1 VDRIAQVL
9 TNLLSNAHKY
19 SPAGGKIDLKA
30 VTVHDLVEVHVTDSG
45 IGISPTE
52 QSQLFTRFYR
62 ATNKVVQ
69 EAGGTGLG
77 LAITRSLVELHG
89 GSIRVK
95 STVGEGSTF
104 TVSLPLN
111 IVDGKHD
118 EAATPASDTGQRRLL
133 VVEDEP
139 AIAGLLQRYL
149 QRAGYL
155 VTIAT
160 TASEGL
166 RQARWLRPDLIT
178 LDVQLPDVDG
188 FVLLE
193 WLRED
198 PGTRDIPVVFIS
210 ISPNDGHGQ
219 QLGAIDHLTKPVDE
233 GTLLNRVGQILS
245 GDGKFVILV
254 ADDDPETRRL
264 IVDLLRR
271 AGHRTIEAK
280 DGAGAV
286 AAAENAPQL
295 DLALID
301 VRMPGTDGLDALRAL
316 RNQTRTSALPIVMMT
331 ASAGV
336 ESSRSDI
343 EALGATLVQKPLAA
357 RELVDAISAMLDRR
371 ES

>member
-1 VDRIAQVL
+1 
-9 TNLLSNAHKY
+9 
-19 SPAGGKIDLKA
+19 
-30 VTVHDLVEVHVTDSG
+30 
-45 IGISPTE
+45 
-52 QSQLFTRFYR
+52 
-62 ATNKVVQ
+62 
-69 EAGGTGLG
+69 
-77 LAITRSLVELHG
+77 
-89 GSIRVK
+89 
-95 STVGEGSTF
+95 
-104 TVSLPLN
+104 
-111 IVDGKHD
+111 
-118 EAATPASDTGQRRLL
+118 LL